1 MPTATKTKSAA
12 PKSGGKGGLDHIDL
26 DSFAADGAFKPH
38 GDLSIE
44 EVDLSDVGD
53 GFFDETDFQAMG
65 IEPGVPTEAKP
76 GSEDKVLVLAARYA
90 AGLPLW
96 HGDDCYDHAP
106 DRFAGLL
113 AGFGA
118 GS

>member
-1 MPTATKTKSAA
+1 MPTATKSKPAA
-12 PKSGGKGGLDHIDL
+12 PARGGVEEIDL
-26 DSFAADGAFKPH
+26 DSFTADGAFRPH
-38 GDLSIE
+38 GDLSLE
-44 EVDLSDVGD
+44 EVDFGDVGE
-53 GFFDETDFQAMG
+53 GVFDETEFLAMG
-65 IEPGVPTEAKP
+65 VNPGVPTEAKP

-113 AGFGA
+113 AGFGGA

>member
-1 MPTATKTKSAA
+1 MPLQAA
-12 PKSGGKGGLDHIDL
+12 DDLDL
-26 DSFAADGAFKPH
+26 DSFTPDGAFRPH
-38 GDLSIE
+38 G
-44 EVDLSDVGD
+44 EVE
-53 GFFDETDFQAMG
+53 FDEVELIDAGEGFTDEADFLAMG
-65 IEPGVPTEAKP
+65 VDPGLPTEAKP

-106 DRFAGLL
+106 DRFSGMLVA
-113 AGFGA
+113 FGA